1 MTARTQVCC
10 KCFVFARTRLP
21 TATEEI
27 PLLVTD
33 CIDVGDDGNC
43 ATDTIGDGLL
53 NDVDGDISIADV
65 QALFNQAVT

>member
-33 CIDVGDDGNC
+33 CIDV
-43 ATDTIGDGLL
+43 
-53 NDVDGDISIADV
+53 DGDISIADV

>member
-33 CIDVGDDGNC
+33 CIDV
-43 ATDTIGDGLL
+43 
-53 NDVDGDISIADV
+53 DGDISIADV
-65 QALFNQAVT
+65 QALFNQAVTRPIVAWKPG

>member
-1 MTARTQVCC
+1 M
-10 KCFVFARTRLP
+10 FARTRLP

-33 CIDVGDDGNC
+33 CIDGNC